1 MSFRRSQVAIAAL
14 FCFLGFQYG
23 TWVSRVPYLKSHLGL
38 STVEV
43 GLLLLAPGI
52 GATVSFPL
60 VARAIKQLG
69 SRMLCL
75 VSALA
80 LLVIL
85 AALAVV
91 PNFGAAIVVLFLDGI
106 LIACLNVAMNAQG
119 AELETRF
126 ERNTMA
132 RLHAVFS
139 GGTFA
144 AALLA
149 SAVTSFNGKLPV
161 HFLIAGVLLL
171 ALLAVSWTGMLPEP
185 AAAPPSDEAP
195 AEKKKRGWAI
205 PSMVVLG
212 LGIAMIFSELTEG
225 AMNDWS
231 ALYLRDVTHAATQ
244 VTPLGIATVSA
255 MMVLARIFADSW
267 RAKWGDKRVV
277 LAGTALAA
285 AGLTGALLAGGWLP
299 ALIGFACVGLG
310 MAAVA
315 PCIYVAAAKHGP
327 EALALVAATGTAG
340 LLVGP
345 PVIGFVAGVSSL
357 VWGMTV
363 VVAAIVLVF
372 ISVTRIQLGPAA
384 PSSPA
389 PSSPAQS
396 SPAQSSPAQQEVAE
410 REVAEREVA
419 EQAADGEA
427 EVGV

>member
-1 MSFRRSQVAIAAL
+1 MSFRRAQVAIAAL

-23 TWVSRVPYLKSHLGL
+23 TWVSRVPYLKSHLDL
-38 STVEV
+38 STAEV

-60 VARAIKQLG
+60 VARLMKQLG
-69 SRMLCL
+69 SRLLCIF
-75 VSALA
+75 SALA

-85 AALAVV
+85 AALSVA
-91 PNFGAAIVVLFLDGI
+91 PNFWVAIVVLFFDGI

-119 AELETRF
+119 ADLETKF

-132 RLHAVFS
+132 KLHAVFS

-149 SAVTSFNGKLPV
+149 SAVTSFNGKLPI

-171 ALLAVSWTGMLPEP
+171 GLLAVSWTGLLPSDASSASSEE
-185 AAAPPSDEAP
+185 AAPS
-195 AEKKKRGWAI
+195 EKKKSRWAI

-231 ALYLRDVTHAATQ
+231 ALYLRDVTHAATS

-255 MMVLARIFADSW
+255 MMVLARLFADTW
-267 RAKWGDKRVV
+267 RAKWGDKLVV
-277 LAGTALAA
+277 LVGLVLAA
-285 AGLTGALLAGGWLP
+285 VGLAGALLAGGWLP

-327 EALALVAATGTAG
+327 DALALVAATGTAG

-345 PVIGFVAGVSSL
+345 PIIGFVAGASSL
-357 VWGMTV
+357 VWGMTIV
-363 VVAAIVLVF
+363 VVAIVLVF
-372 ISVTRIQLGPAA
+372 ISVTRIQLGSAS
-384 PSSPA
+384 PSSVA
-389 PSSPAQS
+389 DEAAAESAET
-396 SPAQSSPAQQEVAE
+396 EVA
-410 REVAEREVA
+410 V
-419 EQAADGEA
+419 
-427 EVGV
+427 

>member
-23 TWVSRVPYLKSHLGL
+23 TWVSRVPYLKSHLDL
-38 STVEV
+38 STAEV

-60 VARAIKQLG
+60 VARLMKQLG
-69 SRMLCL
+69 SRMLCI

-85 AALAVV
+85 AALAVAPGFAV
-91 PNFGAAIVVLFLDGI
+91 AVVVLFLDGI

-119 AELETRF
+119 ADLETRF

-132 RLHAVFS
+132 KLHAVFS
-139 GGTFA
+139 GGTFG

-149 SAVTSFNGKLPV
+149 SAVTSFSSRLPL

-171 ALLAVSWTGMLPEP
+171 AMLAVAGTGLLEPDAP
-185 AAAPPSDEAP
+185 AAEEAP
-195 AEKKKRGWAI
+195 AEKKKRSWAI

-231 ALYLRDVTHAATQ
+231 ALYLRDVTHATTS

-255 MMVLARIFADSW
+255 MMVLARLFADRW
-267 RAKWGDKRVV
+267 RARWGDKRVV
-277 LAGTALAA
+277 LAGTVLAA
-285 AGLTGALLAGGWLP
+285 AGLGGALLAGGWLP
-299 ALIGFACVGLG
+299 ALIGFAGVGLG

-327 EALALVAATGTAG
+327 DALALVAATGTAG

-345 PVIGFVAGVSSL
+345 PIIGFVAGATSL

-363 VVAAIVLVF
+363 VVVAIVLVF
-372 ISVTRIQLGPAA
+372 VSVTRIRLGAA
-384 PSSPA
+384 SGA
-389 PSSPAQS
+389 D
-396 SPAQSSPAQQEVAE
+396 EVA
-410 REVAEREVA
+410 AERAETGVA
-419 EQAADGEA
+419 A
-427 EVGV
+427 

>member
-1 MSFRRSQVAIAAL
+1 MSFRRAQVAIAAL

-23 TWVSRVPYLKSHLGL
+23 TWVSRVPYLKSHLDL
-38 STVEV
+38 STAEV

-60 VARAIKQLG
+60 VARLMKQLG
-69 SRMLCL
+69 SRLLCI

-85 AALAVV
+85 AALSVAPDFWV
-91 PNFGAAIVVLFLDGI
+91 AIVVLFFDGI

-119 AELETRF
+119 ADLEARF

-132 RLHAVFS
+132 KLHAVFS

-149 SAVTSFNGKLPV
+149 SAVTSFNGKLPI

-171 ALLAVSWTGMLPEP
+171 GLLAVSWTGLLPSS
-185 AAAPPSDEAP
+185 ASADSSSADAP
-195 AEKKKRGWAI
+195 ASQQKRRWAI

-231 ALYLRDVTHAATQ
+231 ALYLRDVTHAATS

-255 MMVLARIFADSW
+255 MMVLARLFADGW

-277 LAGTALAA
+277 LVGTVLAA
-285 AGLTGALLAGGWLP
+285 VGLGGALLAGGWLP

-327 EALALVAATGTAG
+327 DALALVAATGTAG

-345 PVIGFVAGVSSL
+345 PIIGFVAGASSL
-357 VWGMTV
+357 VWGMTIV
-363 VVAAIVLVF
+363 VVAIVLVF
-372 ISVTRIQLGPAA
+372 ISVTRIQLGSAS

-389 PSSPAQS
+389 VEA
-396 SPAQSSPAQQEVAE
+396 
-410 REVAEREVA
+410 
-419 EQAADGEA
+419 AADGA
-427 EVGV
+427 ETEVAV

>member
-1 MSFRRSQVAIAAL
+1 MSFRRSQVAVAAL

-60 VARAIKQLG
+60 VARLMKQLG
-69 SRMLCL
+69 SRLLCIT
-75 VSALA
+75 SAIA

-85 AALAVV
+85 AALSVAPDFAAAV
-91 PNFGAAIVVLFLDGI
+91 VVLFLDGI

-119 AELETRF
+119 ADLETKF

-132 RLHAVFS
+132 KLHAVFS
-139 GGTFA
+139 GGTFG

-149 SAVTSFNGKLPV
+149 SAVTSFNGTLPI
-161 HFLIAGVLLL
+161 HFLIAGVLLV
-171 ALLAVSWTGMLPEP
+171 AMLAVSWTGLLPSSPEP
-185 AAAPPSDEAP
+185 SAVEDAP
-195 AEKKKRGWAI
+195 AETTKSRWAI

-231 ALYLRDVTHAATQ
+231 ALYLHDVTHAATS

-255 MMVLARIFADSW
+255 MMVLARLFADRW
-267 RAKWGDKRVV
+267 RARWGDKRVV
-277 LAGTALAA
+277 LVGTVLAGV
-285 AGLTGALLAGGWLP
+285 GLGGALLAGGWLP

-327 EALALVAATGTAG
+327 DALALVAATGTAG

-345 PVIGFVAGVSSL
+345 PIIGFVAGASSL

-363 VVAAIVLVF
+363 VVVAIVLVF
-372 ISVTRIQLGPAA
+372 ISVTRIQLGSSTPDSSSEVVPA
-384 PSSPA
+384 
-389 PSSPAQS
+389 
-396 SPAQSSPAQQEVAE
+396 EVA
-410 REVAEREVA
+410 A
-419 EQAADGEA
+419 
-427 EVGV
+427 

>member
-23 TWVSRVPYLKSHLGL
+23 TWVSRVPYLKTHLDL
-38 STVEV
+38 STAEI

-60 VARAIKQLG
+60 VARLMKQLG
-69 SRMLCL
+69 SRLLCL
-75 VSALA
+75 VSAFA

-85 AALAVV
+85 AALSVA
-91 PNFGAAIVVLFLDGI
+91 PNFWVAIVVLFLDGI

-119 AELETRF
+119 ADLEAKF

-132 RLHAVFS
+132 KLHAVFS

-149 SAVTSFNGKLPV
+149 SAVTSFNGKLPI
-161 HFLIAGVLLL
+161 HFLIAGIVLLG
-171 ALLAVSWTGMLPEP
+171 LLAVSWTGLLPASSPATDAAP
-185 AAAPPSDEAP
+185 AADA
-195 AEKKKRGWAI
+195 KKRRWAI

-277 LAGTALAA
+277 LAGTVLAA
-285 AGLTGALLAGGWLP
+285 IGLAGALLAGGWLP

-327 EALALVAATGTAG
+327 DALALVAATGTAG

-345 PVIGFVAGVSSL
+345 PIIGFVAGASSL

-363 VVAAIVLVF
+363 VVVAIVLVF
-372 ISVTRIQLGPAA
+372 ISVTRIQLGSAT
-384 PSSPA
+384 PA
-389 PSSPAQS
+389 PSEDLPA
-396 SPAQSSPAQQEVAE
+396 EVA
-410 REVAEREVA
+410 V
-419 EQAADGEA
+419 
-427 EVGV
+427 

>member
-60 VARAIKQLG
+60 VARLMKQLG
-69 SRMLCL
+69 SRLLCIT
-75 VSALA
+75 SALA

-85 AALAVV
+85 AALSVAADFWV
-91 PNFGAAIVVLFLDGI
+91 AIVVLFLDGI

-119 AELETRF
+119 ADLETKF

-139 GGTFA
+139 GGTFG

-149 SAVTSFNGKLPV
+149 SAVTSVNGKLPI

-171 ALLAVSWTGMLPEP
+171 IMLGVSWNGLLPASPP
-185 AAAPPSDEAP
+185 AAVEEEAP
-195 AEKKKRGWAI
+195 AETTKRRWAL
-205 PSMVVLG
+205 PSMIVLG

-231 ALYLRDVTHAATQ
+231 ALYLRDVTHAATS

-255 MMVLARIFADSW
+255 MMVLARLFADRW
-267 RAKWGDKRVV
+267 RATWGDKRVV
-277 LAGTALAA
+277 LAGTVLAA
-285 AGLTGALLAGGWLP
+285 IGLGGALLAGGWLP

-327 EALALVAATGTAG
+327 DALALVAATGTAG

-345 PVIGFVAGVSSL
+345 PIIGFVAGASSL

-363 VVAAIVLVF
+363 VVVAIVLVF
-372 ISVTRIQLGPAA
+372 VSVTRIQLGSASEPVDTPAA
-384 PSSPA
+384 PVD
-389 PSSPAQS
+389 
-396 SPAQSSPAQQEVAE
+396 VA
-410 REVAEREVA
+410 V
-419 EQAADGEA
+419 
-427 EVGV
+427 

>member
-60 VARAIKQLG
+60 VARLG
-69 SRMLCL
+69 
-75 VSALA
+75 
-80 LLVIL
+80 IL
-85 AALAVV
+85 AALSVAPDFVV
-91 PNFGAAIVVLFLDGI
+91 AIVILFLDGI

-119 AELETRF
+119 ADLETKSG
-126 ERNTMA
+126 RNTMA
-132 RLHAVFS
+132 KLHAVFS
-139 GGTFA
+139 GGTFG

-149 SAVTSFNGKLPV
+149 SAVTSFDGKLPI

-171 ALLAVSWTGMLPEP
+171 GMLAVSWTGLLPASSASEQPEKEP
-185 AAAPPSDEAP
+185 GAP
-195 AEKKKRGWAI
+195 AEEKKKRRWAI

-231 ALYLRDVTHAATQ
+231 ALYLRDVTHAATS

-255 MMVLARIFADSW
+255 MMVLARLFADRW
-267 RAKWGDKRVV
+267 RARWGDKRVV
-277 LAGTALAA
+277 LAGLALAA
-285 AGLTGALLAGGWLP
+285 AGLGGGLLARGWLP
-299 ALIGFACVGLG
+299 PLAGVACVGLG
-310 MAAVA
+310 MAPVA
-315 PCIYVAAAKHGP
+315 PCIYVAAAKHGAD
-327 EALALVAATGTAG
+327 ALALVAATGTAG

-345 PVIGFVAGVSSL
+345 PIIGFVAGASSL

-363 VVAAIVLVF
+363 VVVAIVLVF
-372 ISVTRIQLGPAA
+372 LSVTRIRLGA
-384 PSSPA
+384 PA
-389 PSSPAQS
+389 PADQ
-396 SPAQSSPAQQEVAE
+396 VA
-410 REVAEREVA
+410 A
-419 EQAADGEA
+419 EQAETDVAA
-427 EVGV
+427 

>member
-38 STVEV
+38 STAEV

-60 VARAIKQLG
+60 VARLMKQLG
-69 SRMLCL
+69 SRTLCI
-75 VSALA
+75 VSAFA
-80 LLVIL
+80 LLAIL
-85 AALAVV
+85 AALSVA
-91 PNFGAAIVVLFLDGI
+91 PNFWVAIVVLFLDGI

-119 AELETRF
+119 ADLEAKF

-132 RLHAVFS
+132 KLHAVFS
-139 GGTFA
+139 GGTFG

-149 SAVTSFNGKLPV
+149 SAVTSFSSRLPL

-171 ALLAVSWTGMLPEP
+171 GMLAISWTGLLDSAP
-185 AAAPPSDEAP
+185 AASETEAP
-195 AEKKKRGWAI
+195 TEKKNRRWAI

-231 ALYLRDVTHAATQ
+231 ALYLRDVTHAATS

-255 MMVLARIFADSW
+255 MMVLARLFADSW

-277 LAGTALAA
+277 LAGTVLAA
-285 AGLTGALLAGGWLP
+285 AGLGGALLAGGWLP

-327 EALALVAATGTAG
+327 DALALVAATGTAG

-345 PVIGFVAGVSSL
+345 PIIGFVAGASSL

-363 VVAAIVLVF
+363 VVVAIVLVF
-372 ISVTRIQLGPAA
+372 VSVTRIELGSAA
-384 PSSPA
+384 PDPA
-389 PSSPAQS
+389 FEAAPAD
-396 SPAQSSPAQQEVAE
+396 VA
-410 REVAEREVA
+410 A
-419 EQAADGEA
+419 
-427 EVGV
+427 

>member
-14 FCFLGFQYG
+14 FCYLGFQYG

-60 VARAIKQLG
+60 VARAMKQLG
-69 SRMLCL
+69 SRLLCI

-80 LLVIL
+80 LLVVL
-85 AALAVV
+85 AALAVA
-91 PNFGAAIVVLFLDGI
+91 PNFAVAIVVLFLDGI
-106 LIACLNVAMNAQG
+106 LIAGLNVAMNAQG
-119 AELETRF
+119 AELETKF

-132 RLHAVFS
+132 KLHAVFS

-149 SAVTSFNGKLPV
+149 SAVTSFTTRLPL

-171 ALLAVSWTGMLPEP
+171 GLLAVSWTGLLPASPSDAPAEAP
-185 AAAPPSDEAP
+185 AAA
-195 AEKKKRGWAI
+195 EKKRRWAI

-231 ALYLRDVTHAATQ
+231 ALYLRDVTHAATS

-255 MMVLARIFADSW
+255 MMVLARLFADGW
-267 RAKWGDKRVV
+267 RARWGDKRVV
-277 LAGTALAA
+277 LAGTVLAA
-285 AGLTGALLAGGWLP
+285 AGLGGALLAGGWLP

-327 EALALVAATGTAG
+327 DALALVAATGTAG

-345 PVIGFVAGVSSL
+345 PIIGFVAGASSL
-357 VWGMTV
+357 VWGLTV
-363 VVAAIVLVF
+363 VVVAIVLVF
-372 ISVTRIQLGPAA
+372 ICVTRIELGAASPDAPAET
-384 PSSPA
+384 PVD
-389 PSSPAQS
+389 
-396 SPAQSSPAQQEVAE
+396 VA
-410 REVAEREVA
+410 V
-419 EQAADGEA
+419 
-427 EVGV
+427 

>member
-1 MSFRRSQVAIAAL
+1 MSFRRSQIAIAAL
-14 FCFLGFQYG
+14 FAFLGFQYG
-23 TWVSRVPYLKSHLGL
+23 TWVSRVPYLKTHLDL
-38 STVEV
+38 NTAEV
-43 GLLLLAPGI
+43 GLLLLAPGV

-60 VARAIKQLG
+60 VARLMKQLG

-85 AALAVV
+85 AALAVA
-91 PNFGAAIVVLFLDGI
+91 PNFWVAIVVLFLDGI
-106 LIACLNVAMNAQG
+106 AIACLNVAMNAQG
-119 AELETRF
+119 ADLEAKY

-139 GGTFA
+139 GGTFG

-149 SAVTSFNGKLPV
+149 SAVTSVSGKLPV
-161 HFLIAGVLLL
+161 HFLIAGALLV
-171 ALLAVSWTGMLPEP
+171 ALLAVAWGGLLPASDQEP
-185 AAAPPSDEAP
+185 AAAEAT
-195 AEKKKRGWAI
+195 EKKKRRWAI
-205 PSMVVLG
+205 PAMAVLS

-231 ALYLRDVTHAATQ
+231 ALYLRDVTHAATSL
-244 VTPLGIATVSA
+244 TPLGIATVSA
-255 MMVLARIFADSW
+255 MMVVARLFADGW
-267 RAKWGDKRVV
+267 RARWGDKRVV
-277 LAGTALAA
+277 LIGTALAGV
-285 AGLTGALLAGGWLP
+285 GLGGALLAGGWVP

-315 PCIYVAAAKHGP
+315 PCIYVAAAKQGA

-345 PVIGFVAGVSSL
+345 PIIGFVAGASSL

-372 ISVTRIQLGPAA
+372 LSVSQLRLGDADPAA
-384 PSSPA
+384 SA
-389 PSSPAQS
+389 A
-396 SPAQSSPAQQEVAE
+396 AARVETEVA
-410 REVAEREVA
+410 A
-419 EQAADGEA
+419 
-427 EVGV
+427 

>member
-23 TWVSRVPYLKSHLGL
+23 TWVSRVPYLKSHLDL
-38 STVEV
+38 STAEV

-60 VARAIKQLG
+60 VARLMKQLG
-69 SRMLCL
+69 SRLL
-75 VSALA
+75 SLTSAIA
-80 LLVIL
+80 LLAIL
-85 AALAVV
+85 AALSVV
-91 PNFGAAIVVLFLDGI
+91 PNFAVAVVVLFLDGI

-119 AELETRF
+119 ADLEARF

-132 RLHAVFS
+132 KLHAVFS
-139 GGTFA
+139 GGTFG

-149 SAVTSFNGKLPV
+149 SAVTSFNGTLPI
-161 HFLIAGVLLL
+161 HFLIAGVLLV
-171 ALLAVSWTGMLPEP
+171 AILAVSWTGLLP
-185 AAAPPSDEAP
+185 AADVAPAAEQETP
-195 AEKKKRGWAI
+195 AEKKKRSWAI

-231 ALYLRDVTHAATQ
+231 ALYLRDVTHAATS

-255 MMVLARIFADSW
+255 MMVLARLFADRW
-267 RAKWGDKRVV
+267 RARWGDKRVV
-277 LAGTALAA
+277 LVGTVLAA
-285 AGLTGALLAGGWLP
+285 AGLGGALLAGGWLP

-315 PCIYVAAAKHGP
+315 PCIYVAAATHGP
-327 EALALVAATGTAG
+327 DALALVAATGTAG

-345 PVIGFVAGVSSL
+345 PIIGFVAGASSL

-363 VVAAIVLVF
+363 VVVAIVLVF
-372 ISVTRIQLGPAA
+372 VSVTRIQLGSATSPD
-384 PSSPA
+384 SPA
-389 PSSPAQS
+389 ETPVD
-396 SPAQSSPAQQEVAE
+396 VA
-410 REVAEREVA
+410 V
-419 EQAADGEA
+419 
-427 EVGV
+427 

>member
-23 TWVSRVPYLKSHLGL
+23 TWVSRVPYLKSHLDL
-38 STVEV
+38 STAAV

-60 VARAIKQLG
+60 VARLMKQLG
-69 SRMLCL
+69 SRLLSL

-80 LLVIL
+80 LLVVL
-85 AALAVV
+85 AALAAA
-91 PNFGAAIVVLFLDGI
+91 PNFLVAIVVLFLDGI

-119 AELETRF
+119 ADLEERF

-144 AALLA
+144 SALLA
-149 SAVTSFNGKLPV
+149 SAVTSFNGKLPI

-171 ALLAVSWTGMLPEP
+171 GMLAVSWNGLLPADQP
-185 AAAPPSDEAP
+185 AAAAAEAP
-195 AEKKKRGWAI
+195 AQEAAAEPKKRSWAI

-255 MMVLARIFADSW
+255 MMVLARLFADRW
-267 RAKWGDKRVV
+267 RARWGDKRVV
-277 LAGTALAA
+277 LAGTTLAA
-285 AGLTGALLAGGWLP
+285 IGLAGALLAGGWVP

-327 EALALVAATGTAG
+327 DALALVAATGTAG

-345 PVIGFVAGVSSL
+345 PIIGFVASASSL
-357 VWGMTV
+357 VWGLTV
-363 VVAAIVLVF
+363 VVVAIVLVF
-372 ISVTRIQLGPAA
+372 VSVTRIQLGAA
-384 PSSPA
+384 SASD
-389 PSSPAQS
+389 
-396 SPAQSSPAQQEVAE
+396 EVAAE
-410 REVAEREVA
+410 RAETEVAV
-419 EQAADGEA
+419 
-427 EVGV
+427 

>member
-23 TWVSRVPYLKSHLGL
+23 TWVSRVPYLKSHLDL
-38 STVEV
+38 STAAV

-60 VARAIKQLG
+60 VARLMKQLG
-69 SRMLCL
+69 SRLLSL

-80 LLVIL
+80 LLVVL
-85 AALAVV
+85 AALAAA
-91 PNFGAAIVVLFLDGI
+91 PNFLVAIVVLFLDGI

-119 AELETRF
+119 ADLEERF

-144 AALLA
+144 SALLA
-149 SAVTSFNGKLPV
+149 SAVTSFNGKLPI

-171 ALLAVSWTGMLPEP
+171 GMLAVSWNGLLPADQP
-185 AAAPPSDEAP
+185 AAAAAEAP
-195 AEKKKRGWAI
+195 AEDAPAEPKKRSWAI

-255 MMVLARIFADSW
+255 MMVLARLFADRW
-267 RAKWGDKRVV
+267 RARWGDKRVV
-277 LAGTALAA
+277 LVGTTLAA
-285 AGLTGALLAGGWLP
+285 IGLAGALLAGGWVP

-327 EALALVAATGTAG
+327 DALALVAATGTAG

-345 PVIGFVAGVSSL
+345 PIIGFVASASSL
-357 VWGMTV
+357 VWGLTV
-363 VVAAIVLVF
+363 VVVAIVLVF
-372 ISVTRIQLGPAA
+372 VSVTRIQLGAA
-384 PSSPA
+384 SASD
-389 PSSPAQS
+389 
-396 SPAQSSPAQQEVAE
+396 EVAAE
-410 REVAEREVA
+410 RAETEVAV
-419 EQAADGEA
+419 
-427 EVGV
+427 

>member
-23 TWVSRVPYLKSHLGL
+23 TWVSRVPYLKSHLDL

-60 VARAIKQLG
+60 VARLMKQLG
-69 SRMLCL
+69 SRLLCIT
-75 VSALA
+75 SAIA

-85 AALAVV
+85 AALSVA
-91 PNFGAAIVVLFLDGI
+91 PNFAVAIVVLFLDGI

-119 AELETRF
+119 ADLETRF

-132 RLHAVFS
+132 KLHAVFS
-139 GGTFA
+139 GGTFG

-149 SAVTSFNGKLPV
+149 SAVTSFNGKLPI
-161 HFLIAGVLLL
+161 HFLIAGVLLV
-171 ALLAVSWTGMLPEP
+171 AMLAVSWTGLLPASSPSP
-185 AAAPPSDEAP
+185 ADTAGATDATPSA
-195 AEKKKRGWAI
+195 KRRWAI

-231 ALYLRDVTHAATQ
+231 ALYLRDVTHAATS

-255 MMVLARIFADSW
+255 MMVLARLFADRW

-277 LAGTALAA
+277 LAGTVLATV
-285 AGLTGALLAGGWLP
+285 GLGGALLAGGWLP

-327 EALALVAATGTAG
+327 DALALVAATGTAG

-345 PVIGFVAGVSSL
+345 PIIGFVAGASSL

-363 VVAAIVLVF
+363 VVVAIVLVF
-372 ISVTRIQLGPAA
+372 ISVTRIQLGAA
-384 PSSPA
+384 SPA
-389 PSSPAQS
+389 EESA
-396 SPAQSSPAQQEVAE
+396 AEVAE
-410 REVAEREVA
+410 TEVAV
-419 EQAADGEA
+419 
-427 EVGV
+427 

>member
-23 TWVSRVPYLKSHLGL
+23 TWVSRVPYLKSHLDL
-38 STVEV
+38 STAEV

-60 VARAIKQLG
+60 VARLMKQLG
-69 SRMLCL
+69 SRLLCIF
-75 VSALA
+75 SALA

-85 AALAVV
+85 AALSVA
-91 PNFGAAIVVLFLDGI
+91 PNFWVAIVVLFFDGI

-119 AELETRF
+119 ADLEAKF
-126 ERNTMA
+126 SRNTMA
-132 RLHAVFS
+132 KLHAVFS
-139 GGTFA
+139 GGTFG

-149 SAVTSFNGKLPV
+149 SAVTSVNGKLPI
-161 HFLIAGVLLL
+161 HFLIAGVLLVGML
-171 ALLAVSWTGMLPEP
+171 GVSWTGLLPASSVESS
-185 AAAPPSDEAP
+185 PSSP
-195 AEKKKRGWAI
+195 TPSPSSSRRWVI

-231 ALYLRDVTHAATQ
+231 ALYLRDVTHAATS

-255 MMVLARIFADSW
+255 MMVLARLFADSW

-277 LAGTALAA
+277 LVGTVLAA
-285 AGLTGALLAGGWLP
+285 VGLGGALLAGGWLP

-327 EALALVAATGTAG
+327 DALALVAATGTAG

-345 PVIGFVAGVSSL
+345 PVIGFVAGASSL
-357 VWGMTV
+357 VWGMTIV
-363 VVAAIVLVF
+363 VVAIVLVF
-372 ISVTRIQLGPAA
+372 ISVTRIELGAA
-384 PSSPA
+384 SPSSPSSSVS
-389 PSSPAQS
+389 PSPST
-396 SPAQSSPAQQEVAE
+396 EVA
-410 REVAEREVA
+410 V
-419 EQAADGEA
+419 
-427 EVGV
+427 

>member
-1 MSFRRSQVAIAAL
+1 MSFRRSQVAVAAL

-23 TWVSRVPYLKSHLGL
+23 TWVSRVPYLKSHLDL
-38 STVEV
+38 STAEV

-60 VARAIKQLG
+60 VARLMKQFG
-69 SRMLCL
+69 SRLL
-75 VSALA
+75 SLFSALA
-80 LLVIL
+80 LLVVL
-85 AALAVV
+85 AALAAA
-91 PNFGAAIVVLFLDGI
+91 PNFLVAIVVLFLDGI

-119 AELETRF
+119 ADLEARF

-144 AALLA
+144 SALLA
-149 SAVTSFNGKLPV
+149 SAVTSFNGKLPI

-171 ALLAVSWTGMLPEP
+171 GTLAVSWNGLLPVDQAAAAAEEAP
-185 AAAPPSDEAP
+185 AAAAAEGAP
-195 AEKKKRGWAI
+195 AEKKKRSWAI

-255 MMVLARIFADSW
+255 MMVLARLFADRW
-267 RAKWGDKRVV
+267 RARWGDKRVV
-277 LAGTALAA
+277 LVGTTLAA
-285 AGLTGALLAGGWLP
+285 IGLAGALVAGGWVP

-327 EALALVAATGTAG
+327 DALALVAATGTAG

-345 PVIGFVAGVSSL
+345 PIIGFVASASSL
-357 VWGMTV
+357 VWGLTV
-363 VVAAIVLVF
+363 VVVAIVLVF
-372 ISVTRIQLGPAA
+372 VSVTRIKLGPAA
-384 PSSPA
+384 ASD
-389 PSSPAQS
+389 
-396 SPAQSSPAQQEVAE
+396 EVAAE
-410 REVAEREVA
+410 RADTEVAV
-419 EQAADGEA
+419 
-427 EVGV
+427 

>member
-1 MSFRRSQVAIAAL
+1 MTFRRSQVAIAAL

-38 STVEV
+38 STIEV

-60 VARAIKQLG
+60 VARLMKQLG
-69 SRMLCL
+69 SRMLSIT
-75 VSALA
+75 SALA
-80 LLVIL
+80 LLIVL
-85 AALAVV
+85 AALSVA
-91 PNFGAAIVVLFLDGI
+91 PNFAVAIVVLFFDGI

-119 AELETRF
+119 ADLEAKF

-132 RLHAVFS
+132 KLHAVFS
-139 GGTFA
+139 GGTFGS
-144 AALLA
+144 ALLA
-149 SAVTSFNGKLPV
+149 SAVTSSTDKLPL
-161 HFLIAGVLLL
+161 HFLIAGVILLG
-171 ALLAVSWTGMLPEP
+171 LLAVSWSGLLPASAPAEP
-185 AAAPPSDEAP
+185 AAAPS
-195 AEKKKRGWAI
+195 EKKRRWAI

-231 ALYLRDVTHAATQ
+231 ALYLRDVTHAATS

-255 MMVLARIFADSW
+255 MMVLARLFADSW

-277 LAGTALAA
+277 LAGTVLAG
-285 AGLTGALLAGGWLP
+285 AGLAGALLAGGWLP

-327 EALALVAATGTAG
+327 DALALVAATGTAG

-345 PVIGFVAGVSSL
+345 PIIGFVAGASSL

-363 VVAAIVLVF
+363 VVVAIVLVF
-372 ISVTRIQLGPAA
+372 ISVTRIQLGAA
-384 PSSPA
+384 ASSDSPA
-389 PSSPAQS
+389 SS
-396 SPAQSSPAQQEVAE
+396 
-410 REVAEREVA
+410 
-419 EQAADGEA
+419 ADA
-427 EVGV
+427 PVDIAV

>member
-23 TWVSRVPYLKSHLGL
+23 TWVSRVPYLKSHLDL

-60 VARAIKQLG
+60 VARLMKQLG
-69 SRMLCL
+69 SRMLCIA
-75 VSALA
+75 SAFA

-85 AALAVV
+85 AALSVSSTFWV
-91 PNFGAAIVVLFLDGI
+91 AIVVLFLDGI

-119 AELETRF
+119 ADLETKF

-144 AALLA
+144 SALLA
-149 SAVTSFNGKLPV
+149 SAVTSFTTKLPV
-161 HFLIAGVLLL
+161 HFLIAGILLL
-171 ALLAVSWTGMLPEP
+171 GLLAVSWTGLLPADTPPDTAE
-185 AAAPPSDEAP
+185 AAADASPSG
-195 AEKKKRGWAI
+195 KRRWAI

-231 ALYLRDVTHAATQ
+231 ALYLRDVTHAATS

-255 MMVLARIFADSW
+255 MMVLARLFADSW

-277 LAGTALAA
+277 LAGTVLAA
-285 AGLTGALLAGGWLP
+285 VGLGAALLAGGWLP

-327 EALALVAATGTAG
+327 DALALVAATGTAG

-345 PVIGFVAGVSSL
+345 PIIGFVAGASSL

-363 VVAAIVLVF
+363 VVVAIVLVF
-372 ISVTRIQLGPAA
+372 VSVTRIQLGSATSPD
-384 PSSPA
+384 SPA
-389 PSSPAQS
+389 ETPVD
-396 SPAQSSPAQQEVAE
+396 VA
-410 REVAEREVA
+410 V
-419 EQAADGEA
+419 
-427 EVGV
+427 

>member
-23 TWVSRVPYLKSHLGL
+23 TWVSRVPYLKSHLDL

-60 VARAIKQLG
+60 VARLMKQLG
-69 SRMLCL
+69 SRMLCIA
-75 VSALA
+75 SAFA

-85 AALAVV
+85 AALSVSSTFWV
-91 PNFGAAIVVLFLDGI
+91 AIVVLFLDGI

-119 AELETRF
+119 ADLETKF

-144 AALLA
+144 SALLA
-149 SAVTSFNGKLPV
+149 SAVTSFTTKLPL
-161 HFLIAGVLLL
+161 HFLIAGILLL
-171 ALLAVSWTGMLPEP
+171 GLLAVSWTGLLPADTPPDTAE
-185 AAAPPSDEAP
+185 AAADASPSG
-195 AEKKKRGWAI
+195 KRRWAI

-231 ALYLRDVTHAATQ
+231 ALYLRDVTHAATS

-255 MMVLARIFADSW
+255 MMVLARLFADSW

-277 LAGTALAA
+277 LVGTVLAA
-285 AGLTGALLAGGWLP
+285 VGLGAALLA
-299 ALIGFACVGLG
+299 
-310 MAAVA
+310 A

-327 EALALVAATGTAG
+327 DALALVAATGTAG

-345 PVIGFVAGVSSL
+345 PIIGFVAGASSL

-363 VVAAIVLVF
+363 VVVAIVLVF
-372 ISVTRIQLGPAA
+372 VSVTRIQLGPATS
-384 PSSPA
+384 PDSPA
-389 PSSPAQS
+389 ETPVD
-396 SPAQSSPAQQEVAE
+396 VA
-410 REVAEREVA
+410 V
-419 EQAADGEA
+419 
-427 EVGV
+427 

>member
-14 FCFLGFQYG
+14 FCYLGFQYG

-60 VARAIKQLG
+60 VARLMKQLG
-69 SRMLCL
+69 SRLLCI

-80 LLVIL
+80 LLVVL
-85 AALAVV
+85 AALAVA
-91 PNFGAAIVVLFLDGI
+91 PNFGVAIVVLFLDGI

-119 AELETRF
+119 AALETKF

-132 RLHAVFS
+132 KLHAVFS
-139 GGTFA
+139 GGTFG

-149 SAVTSFNGKLPV
+149 SAVTSFNGKLPI

-171 ALLAVSWTGMLPEP
+171 GMLAISWTGMLPADEP
-185 AAAPPSDEAP
+185 AAADEETP
-195 AEKKKRGWAI
+195 AEEKKRRWAI

-255 MMVLARIFADSW
+255 MMVLARLFADRW

-285 AGLTGALLAGGWLP
+285 AGLTGALVAGGWLP

-327 EALALVAATGTAG
+327 DALALVAATGTAG

-345 PVIGFVAGVSSL
+345 PIIGFVAGASSL

-363 VVAAIVLVF
+363 VVVAIVLVF
-372 ISVTRIQLGPAA
+372 VSVTRIRLGAA
-384 PSSPA
+384 SASDEA
-389 PSSPAQS
+389 A
-396 SPAQSSPAQQEVAE
+396 AERAETEVA
-410 REVAEREVA
+410 V
-419 EQAADGEA
+419 
-427 EVGV
+427 